1 MNPLLQIEDLWA
13 SYSDSAP
20 VLKGLS
26 LSLEEHEV
34 LAVLGANGAGKS
46 TLLRVLSG
54 LLPARKGRIIFA
66 GQDITRLP
74 PHRRVELGMVQV
86 PEGRQM
92 LSAMTVE
99 ENLLLGAYV
108 HRKNKAVL
116 DAGLEQVFG
125 LFPILKERRNQLAG
139 SLSGGQQQM
148 VALGRAMM
156 TKPKLLMC
164 DEPSLGVAP
173 LVVKEIFE
181 VLAQMRDTGIPILL
195 IEQNAKKAIE
205 LADRGLVLRQGEVVV
220 TGGAAELSTS
230 EEVKAAYLGSG

>member
-1 MNPLLQIEDLWA
+1 MSPLLQIEDLWA

-92 LSAMTVE
+92 LSAMSVE

-125 LFPILKERRNQLAG
+125 LFPILKERRSQLAG

>member
-1 MNPLLQIEDLWA
+1 MSALLEIEDLWA
-13 SYSDSAP
+13 SYDDSAP

-26 LSLEEHEV
+26 LRLEEHEV

-54 LLPARKGRIIFA
+54 LLPVKKGRVSFD
-66 GQDITRLP
+66 GKDITRAP
-74 PHRRVELGMVQV
+74 PYRRVELGLIQV

-92 LSAMTVE
+92 LSAMSVE
-99 ENLLLGAYV
+99 ENLLLGGYV
-108 HRKNKAVL
+108 HRRDRSVL
-116 DAGLEQVFG
+116 AASLTQVFEI
-125 LFPILKERRNQLAG
+125 FPILRERRAQHAG

-148 VALGRAMM
+148 VALGRALMS
-156 TKPKLLMC
+156 KPRLLMC

-181 VLAQMRDTGIPILL
+181 VLARMRESGIPILL
-195 IEQNAKKAIE
+195 IEQNAKKAME

-220 TGGAAELSTS
+220 TGGAAELASS
-230 EEVKAAYLGSG
+230 EEVRAAYLGSA